1 MVTRAPVLPDPEARA
16 YLRRTQRLRELP
28 VRAREALGKAG

>member
-1 MVTRAPVLPDPEARA
+1 VLPDPEARA